1 MEKSERMDAF
11 ITGSRAYGT
20 PREDS
25 DIDLVVFCSA
35 EDAATLWDLRGDSQT
50 VRYGRLNLVVF
61 SDTDSGRRNYARWK
75 AVTDELRERSP
86 VSRDEAVTA
95 FQAAGV
101 GAAYL
106 QEDHAPGSAD
116 IEQCDFG
123 LDAT

>member
-1 MEKSERMDAF
+1 MKAHEYANLRSMEKPEKNGMEAF

-20 PREDS
+20 PNEES
-25 DIDLVVFCSA
+25 DIDLVVFCSPD
-35 EDAATLWDLRGDSQT
+35 DAAKLWDLRGESQT

-75 AVTDELRERSP
+75 AVTDELREKAP
-86 VSRDEAVTA
+86 VSRDEAVAA

-106 QEDHAPGSAD
+106 QDD
-116 IEQCDFG
+116 IS
-123 LDAT
+123 